1 MSGVSSDF
9 KQSFGR
15 LLVALSMT
23 FTLEGK
29 LQYSN
34 TLITFTKAGLIA
46 DGKYGDKYKPVFI
59 KAIKSYKS
67 ALEYFKV
74 EGRPGYA
81 KEMIYKYC
89 FDIEF
94 YLLPLA
100 LSEGLLEISEDA
112 FNLTQSFNASAA
124 AE

>member
-1 MSGVSSDF
+1 MVGVSSEF

-23 FTLEGK
+23 FTIEGK

-34 TLITFTKAGLIA
+34 TLITFTKAGLMA
-46 DGKYGDKYKPVFI
+46 DGKYTESYKPVFI

-67 ALEYFKV
+67 ALEYYKV
-74 EGRPGYA
+74 EGRPGFA
-81 KEMIYKYC
+81 KEMMYKYC

-94 YLLPLA
+94 YLLPVA
-100 LSEGLLEISEDA
+100 LSEGLLEIGEDA
-112 FNLTQSFNASAA
+112 FNLTQSFNVN
-124 AE
+124 EG

>member
-1 MSGVSSDF
+1 MVGVSSEF

-23 FTLEGK
+23 FTIEGK

-34 TLITFTKAGLIA
+34 TLITFTKAGLMA
-46 DGKYGDKYKPVFI
+46 DGKYTESYKPVFI

-67 ALEYFKV
+67 ALEYYKV
-74 EGRPGYA
+74 EGRPGFA
-81 KEMIYKYC
+81 KEMMYKYC

-94 YLLPLA
+94 YLLPVA
-100 LSEGLLEISEDA
+100 LSEGLLEIGEDA
-112 FNLTQSFNASAA
+112 FNLTQSFNVN
-124 AE
+124 EQ

>member
-1 MSGVSSDF
+1 MGVSSEF

-23 FTLEGK
+23 FTIEGK
-29 LQYSN
+29 LQYTE

-46 DGKYGDKYKPVFI
+46 DGKYNNETYKPVFV

-67 ALEYFKV
+67 ALEYYKV

-81 KEMIYKYC
+81 KEMMYKYC
-89 FDIEF
+89 FDVNF
-94 YLLPLA
+94 YLLPVALA
-100 LSEGLLEISEDA
+100 EGLLEIGEDA
-112 FNLTQSFNASAA
+112 FNLTSSFNVN
-124 AE
+124 EQ

>member
-1 MSGVSSDF
+1 MGVSSDF

-23 FTLEGK
+23 FTVEGK
-29 LQYSN
+29 LQYTE

-46 DGKYGDKYKPVFI
+46 DGKYNENYKPVFI

-67 ALEYFKV
+67 ALEYYKV

-81 KEMIYKYC
+81 KEMMYKYC
-89 FDIEF
+89 FDVNF
-94 YLLPLA
+94 YLLPVALA
-100 LSEGLLEISEDA
+100 EGLLEISEDA
-112 FNLTQSFNASAA
+112 FNLTQSFNAN
-124 AE
+124 EV